1 MKTNIVLL
9 IIGLLLLT
17 ACYPPA
23 APQPPATMATTP
35 VELAAAGEPLATV
48 EAVPPTPAP
57 GALLVDPSI
66 DLGPISPY
74 LYGTNYGPMH
84 AVPIEMMP
92 DIVDSRFTALRWPGG
107 AWTDEI
113 DMQPFQLDQFVW
125 FYEQLGAMP
134 TVSVRL
140 KNGLPETAAGLVSY
154 ARDMGYGIEYWSIGN
169 EPTLFEEQL
178 KETYDTER
186 FNREWRA
193 IAEAMKAADPSIKL
207 MGPELHQWNRDLAST
222 LKDSAGR
229 DWMTE
234 FLKANGDLVDVVT
247 VHRYPYWSA
256 TNEPATFDQ
265 MQAYAEA
272 MEDEIAYLRALIRE
286 ITGRDL
292 PIAITELNSTPTG
305 VQYQPA
311 SPDSH
316 FNAIWYADVL
326 GRLMSEDVWMANQW
340 VISQRSTGLGLI
352 NGFTIRPTLYTFRM
366 YKHFGDQQVYA
377 ASGAQ
382 DVTVYAALR
391 DDGALT
397 VMAINLAD
405 TEQTV
410 ALQVAGMVPT
420 EAEVWRL
427 DAEHNAESLGAQPL
441 AGDGMVT
448 LPAQSVT
455 LYVINESN
463 E

>member
-1 MKTNIVLL
+1 MKRNIVLL

-23 APQPPATMATTP
+23 APPQPAPVAPAAIEPAPAAELATTAG
-35 VELAAAGEPLATV
+35 AAPLA
-48 EAVPPTPAP
+48 PAP
-57 GALLVDPSI
+57 GALLVDPAI

-84 AVPIEMMP
+84 AVPMEMMP

-125 FYEQLGAMP
+125 FYEQLGALP

-140 KNGLPETAAGLVSY
+140 FGGKPEIAANLVRY
-154 ARDMGYGIEYWSIGN
+154 ANLEADVGIEYWSIGN
-169 EPTLFEEQL
+169 EPTLFEEQ
-178 KETYDTER
+178 KNEPYDSER

-222 LKDSAGR
+222 PKDAAGR

-256 TNEPATFDQ
+256 TNEPATFEQ
-265 MQAYAEA
+265 MQASAAAMDAEV
-272 MEDEIAYLRALIRE
+272 AYLRELIQE
-286 ITGRDL
+286 YTGRDL

-326 GRLMSEDVWMANQW
+326 GRLMSEDVWMVNQW

-352 NGFTIRPTLYTFRM
+352 NGFTIRPTLYTFQM
-366 YKHFGDQQVYA
+366 FKHFGDQQVHA
-377 ASGAQ
+377 ASGAE

-397 VMAINLAD
+397 VMAINLGDA
-405 TEQTV
+405 EQTV
-410 ALQVAGMVPT
+410 ALEVAGQTPA
-420 EAEVWRL
+420 EAEVWLL
-427 DAEHNAESLGAQPL
+427 DAEHNAENLGKQPWP
-441 AGDGMVT
+441 ADGAVT

-455 LYVINESN
+455 LYVIR
-463 E
+463 

>member
-1 MKTNIVLL
+1 MKRLIVAFA
-9 IIGLLLLT
+9 IGALALT
-17 ACYPPA
+17 ACYPPS
-23 APQPPATMATTP
+23 APQPPVSVAP
-35 VELAAAGEPLATV
+35 AAVAEPAAQV
-48 EAVPPTPAP
+48 EAVPAAPAH

-92 DIVDSRFTALRWPGG
+92 DMVASRFTALRWPGG

-125 FYEQLGAMP
+125 FYEQLGALP

-140 KNGLPETAAGLVSY
+140 FGGKPETAANLVRY
-154 ARDMGYGIEYWSIGN
+154 ANVEKDYGIEYWSIGN
-169 EPTLFEEQL
+169 EPTLFEEQ
-178 KETYDTER
+178 KNEPYDTER

-193 IAEAMKAADPSIKL
+193 IAEVMKAIDPSIKL
-207 MGPELHQWNRDLAST
+207 LGPELHQWNRGLAST
-222 LKDSAGR
+222 PKDAAGR

-234 FLKANGDLVDVVT
+234 FLQANGDLVDVVT

-256 TNEPATFDQ
+256 TNEPASFEQ
-265 MQAYAEA
+265 MQAYAAA
-272 MEDEIAYLRALIRE
+272 MPDEIAYLRSLIQE

-292 PIAITELNSTPTG
+292 PIAVTELNSTPTG
-305 VQYQPA
+305 VMGQPA

-352 NGFTIRPTLYTFRM
+352 NGFTIRPTLYTFQM
-366 YKHFGDQQVYA
+366 FKHFGDQQVYA
-377 ASGAQ
+377 VSGAK

-397 VMAINLAD
+397 VMAINLGE

-410 ALQVAGMVPT
+410 TIDLAGVSPA
-420 EAEVWRL
+420 EAEVWLL
-427 DAEHNAESLGAQPL
+427 DKEHNAESLGTQPWP
-441 AGDGMVT
+441 ADGQMT
-448 LPAQSVT
+448 LPGQSVT
-455 LYVINESN
+455 LYVVR
-463 E
+463 

>member
-1 MKTNIVLL
+1 MKRHIILL
-9 IIGLLLLT
+9 TVGLLVLA
-17 ACYPPA
+17 ACYPPSSL
-23 APQPPATMATTP
+23 QPTP
-35 VELAAAGEPLATV
+35 TDTAAAVQTAVTSDEPSL
-48 EAVPPTPAP
+48 TPAP
-57 GALLVDPSI
+57 GALVVDPSI
-66 DLGPISPY
+66 DLGAISPY

-84 AVPIEMMP
+84 AVPIPMMP
-92 DIVDSRFTALRWPGG
+92 DIVDSRFSALRWPGG

-125 FYEQLGAMP
+125 FYEQLGAIP

-140 KNGLPETAAGLVSY
+140 KNGLPETAASLVSY

-207 MGPELHQWNRDLAST
+207 MGPELHQWGVDLVST

-247 VHRYPYWSA
+247 VHRYPMWSA
-256 TNEPATFDQ
+256 TGQPATFDELR
-265 MQAYAEA
+265 ANTEA
-272 MEDEIAYLRALIRE
+272 WDDEVAYLRSLIRE
-286 ITGRDL
+286 TIGRDL
-292 PIAITELNSTPTG
+292 PIAITELNSSPTAVMG
-305 VQYQPA
+305 QPA

-326 GRLMSEDVWMANQW
+326 GRLMGQDVWMVNQW

-352 NGFTIRPTLYTFRM
+352 NGFTIRPTLYTFQM
-366 YKHFGDQQVYA
+366 YKHFGDQQVHA
-377 ASGAQ
+377 VSGAQ

-397 VMAINLAD
+397 VMAINLGD
-405 TEQTV
+405 VEQTV
-410 ALQVAGMVPT
+410 TLQVAGQTPS
-420 EAEVWRL
+420 EAEVWLL
-427 DAEHNAESLGAQPL
+427 DAEHNAESLGKQPWP
-441 AGDGMVT
+441 ADGTMT

-455 LYVINESN
+455 LYVFGGSAGE
-463 E
+463 